1 MPYLKVNT
9 SINEIGIDKLL
20 RCNYRTTIYKNDV
33 LNIRKKYDS
42 TIRLK
47 SIFNIISGY
56 AFSSKDYVEEGI
68 PIVRIG
74 DLNNYSLNYE
84 NMIKVPQE
92 YYEEDK
98 YKNYIVKKD
107 DILVSLTGDGN
118 LKCLHYN
125 DNKELLLNQ
134 RVAILRAKSNI
145 NIEFYYWLLKSD
157 FVKKQF
163 AYYSNGKSQLNIS
176 PFDLANINIP
186 VIDEKLQNL
195 CMEKI
200 SPIIRKIK
208 NLSSKTNKTNE
219 IINKVF
225 AEKFNYDEN
234 LINDVRKGM
243 TYGTQ
248 SSTNT
253 RMNIFNIKFE
263 TLNKNMRLSARANS
277 PIMHKIYDILNKY
290 GTLQTKHIVYEK
302 IRRGKSPDYDKNGI
316 IPVLKTAHITNNG
329 ISKEY
334 DEFVNEE
341 FYNRKSDAQLKVG
354 DILLASTGKPSIGK
368 IDIFEENNNAIPDGH
383 ISIIRIDTKKYNRY
397 FFVYFI
403 RSVLGYTQ
411 IEKDFVG
418 CTNQIELYPDDI
430 NEILI
435 PNISLEEQQKIV
447 NIIDAKFAEQN
458 EIKKQISIEQI
469 KIEKILSE
477 INFIC

>member
-92 YYEEDK
+92 YYEEEK

-118 LKCLHYN
+118 LKCLYYN

-200 SPIIRKIK
+200 SPTISEVK
-208 NLSSKTNKTNE
+208 NLSSKIKKIND
-219 IINKVF
+219 IINKAF

-234 LINDVRKGM
+234 LINAVRKGM

-253 RMNIFNIKFE
+253 SMNIFNTRFN
-263 TLNKNMRLSARANS
+263 TLNNLRLSVRANS
-277 PIMHKIYDILNKY
+277 PIFNKIDDILR
-290 GTLQTKHIVYEK
+290 QTNTTIMKNIVKENIHNGAK
-302 IRRGKSPDYDKNGI
+302 PDYVDTG
-316 IPVLKTAHITNNG
+316 IPVVKTAYLSNNG
-329 ISKEY
+329 INTEEIQEY
-334 DEFVNEE
+334 TTIDSYKNNVN
-341 FYNRKSDAQLKVG
+341 AQLKRN
-354 DILLASTGKPSIGK
+354 DILICNIGKCSCGK
-368 IDIFEENNNAIPDGH
+368 IDIKEDEIKAFGANEVT
-383 ISIIRIDTKKYNRY
+383 IIRVDEKKYNPRFLLY
-397 FFVYFI
+397 FL
-403 RSVLGYTQ
+403 RSIFGISQ
-411 IEKDFVG
+411 IEKAYTG
-418 CTNQIELYPDDI
+418 TTNQIHLNPQNVEKFLVP
-430 NEILI
+430 EIL
-435 PNISLEEQQKIV
+435 LEEQKKIV
-447 NIIDAKFAEQN
+447 DIVETKIYEQR
-458 EIKKQISIEQI
+458 EIEKQISIKQM

-477 INFIC
+477 IIK